1 VIEDKGRLVLTR
13 KLNQEIVISRD
24 GEEILRLK
32 VYDIKKNAVRLSF
45 QAQDDLQIDRLE
57 RFLENQ

>member
-1 VIEDKGRLVLTR
+1 MIEDKGRLVLTR